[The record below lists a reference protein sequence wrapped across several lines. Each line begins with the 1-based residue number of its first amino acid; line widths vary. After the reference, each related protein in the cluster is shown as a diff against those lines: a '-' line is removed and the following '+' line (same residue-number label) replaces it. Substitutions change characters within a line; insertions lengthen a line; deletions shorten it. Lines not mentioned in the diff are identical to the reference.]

1 MPYGEC
7 LTCEA
12 FRRMYQNSRREYPSN
27 VSDQDYLQ
35 RMKDCYPIHP
45 EIFDRLFQDWSTI
58 PGFQKTRGVLRI
70 MATCISRLYQEQ
82 APSLLIM
89 PVNLPLDDPTLAAE
103 FTRLL
108 ARSGGSWDPGVQEID
123 SHGSRTDQID
133 IGTLYF
139 LYNLNERY
147 YFHTQE
153 NLNRVAIDRA
163 AEYTEDDIHAE
174 IVSRLERAVQNRA
187 SVSVCPMSP
196 NSVNDVQ
203 TLQFV
208 VLHPQ
213 VSFPNRE
220 REMDTAGATALNVLR

>member
-1 MPYGEC
+1 
-7 LTCEA
+7 
-12 FRRMYQNSRREYPSN
+12 MYQNSRREYPSN

-82 APSLLIM
+82 DPSLLIM
-89 PVNLPLDDPTLAAE
+89 PANLPLDDPTLAAE

-108 ARSGGSWDPGVQEID
+108 ARSGGSWDPVVQEID

-208 VLHPQ
+208 ALHPQ